1 MVFYTTSSKKIFFRV
16 NSISTFIFKILS
28 TYLKKTISKRYDIK
42 NLENF
47 NFSIFFYLIEKKLYY
62 LNLLSDE
69 KLVESMT
76 KKYLNQAT
84 FLNNE
89 INKLLDISK

>member
-1 MVFYTTSSKKIFFRV
+1 M
-16 NSISTFIFKILS
+16 
-28 TYLKKTISKRYDIK
+28 
-42 NLENF
+42 
-47 NFSIFFYLIEKKLYY
+47 
-62 LNLLSDE
+62 LSDE

-89 INKLLDISK
+89 MNKLLSISK

>member
-1 MVFYTTSSKKIFFRV
+1 LKRFYLCLSNKTAF
-16 NSISTFIFKILS
+16 SIRDPTNINA
-28 TYLKKTISKRYDIK
+28 KTISKRYDIK